1 MRKETDTNAQ
11 FALFGKRANG
21 MKRAD
26 HAVSIRVADDG
37 VFMFD
42 NAFEKKKEFSVAVLA
57 DQMEDISYCCA
68 FDIYE

>member
-11 FALFGKRANG
+11 FALFGMRANG

-42 NAFEKKKEFSVAVLA
+42 NAFEKKKEFRWKT